1 MLVEGSY
8 YRRSSRIIGLLAAVW
23 CISAFVFV
31 NVYSSTLMSYL
42 SCYYQSPEINSL
54 EELATS
60 STHQLAMIKSSLAE
74 RNIMVKI

>member
-1 MLVEGSY
+1 MNEGSY
-8 YRRSSRIIGLLAAVW
+8 YRMGNRVIGLLAAVW
-23 CISAFVFV
+23 CISSFVFV

-60 STHQLAMIKSSLAE
+60 SSHQIVMIKSSISE
-74 RNIMVKI
+74 INIMVTI